1 MNALQ
6 YSPSPKKSKNQRV
19 VPLRP
24 RQPESLPQPQPYK
37 ASKPS
42 YLGVTAEVGIK
53 VAVNGLLSTAAVA
66 ALINLLPYY
75 NSQQAKLR
83 EVQSEVQQTEAQVDQ
98 LQEEFSY
105 SFDPR
110 QARRVMQAQSGR
122 VDPNQRQIV
131 LIQKKGEEVSGY

>member
-6 YSPSPKKSKNQRV
+6 YSPSPKKPKSQGV

-24 RQPESLPQPQPYK
+24 RQSQPSQQSQP
-37 ASKPS
+37 SRW
-42 YLGVTAEVGIK
+42 GITAEVGLK

-75 NSQQAKLR
+75 TSQQAKLR
-83 EVQSEVQQTEAQVDQ
+83 EVQSEVQQTETQVDQ
-98 LQEEFSY
+98 LQAEFSY
-105 SFDPR
+105 SFDPL